1 MKKLLFLV
9 LFFAV
14 SVIASDFILVKGG
27 TFNMGSPA
35 NEDWRSADET
45 LHKVTVSDFQIAKFE
60 VTQKLYREVM
70 GENPSSFKGDNLP
83 VENVTWLDA
92 VRFCNKLSKREKRK
106 PVYEINDDG
115 KTVSWNREANGYR
128 LPTEAEWEFAA
139 RAGTTTPFYTKKTP
153 GADDVNFYG
162 HYPYQIE
169 QNYFNDE
176 VLDTRPGVYRGNT
189 LPVGSF
195 KPNPLGLYDV
205 YGNVGEWCFDYYGKY
220 DKAAQIDPA
229 GQKSGTRRVHRGG
242 GWNDFGKNLR
252 SAYRGAM
259 QQSSKSY
266 NVGIRLA
273 MNADKHAKGTF
284 VTSELATG
292 ATQSHDI
299 SAAGNAEKSKTLIV
313 FYSWSGNTRGVAQ
326 EIKKQTGFDMVE
338 LKLVKP
344 YSDDYNTV
352 LNEAQRDQHK
362 QARPALKTKIENFG
376 QYDTFI
382 IGYPNWWASI
392 PMPIAT
398 LLESYDFAGKRIIP
412 FCSHGGGRFGQ
423 SITAIAK
430 LAPNAKIGEGLSV
443 HYSGGSSLKKDI
455 AGWLKKNGMK

>member
-1 MKKLLFLV
+1 MKKLFL
-9 LFFAV
+9 LIIFFAV
-14 SVIASDFILVKGG
+14 SVFASDFVLVKGG

-35 NEDWRSADET
+35 NEDWRVNDET
-45 LHKVTVSDFQIAKFE
+45 LHKVTVSDFRIAKFE
-60 VTQKLYREVM
+60 VTQKLYREAM

-92 VRFCNKLSKREKRK
+92 VRFCNKLSEREKRK
-106 PVYEINDDG
+106 PAYEISDDG
-115 KTVSWNREANGYR
+115 KTVSWNRDANGYR

-176 VLDTRPGVYRGNT
+176 VLDTRPGIYRGNT

-195 KPNPLGLYDV
+195 KPNPLGLFDV
-205 YGNVGEWCFDYYGKY
+205 YGNVGEWCFDYYGDY
-220 DKAAQIDPA
+220 GAAAQSDPA

-273 MNADKHAKGTF
+273 MNADKHAKGMF

-292 ATQSHDI
+292 QTNNA
-299 SAAGNAEKSKTLIV
+299 AAGNAQKSKTLIV

-443 HYSGGSSLKKDI
+443 HYSGGSSLKKDV
-455 AGWLKKNGMK
+455 ADWLKKNGIK